1 MQDILLDEQNI
12 FGIFNVCIV
21 LSVCKKP
28 DIRFMLRAIQ
38 TVPDIR
44 PDPSAGIV
52 PIANMSHLTVHIFL
66 QTRHSNTQR
75 IQNIERSLPFCL
87 GAKSLYERVY
97 A

>member
-52 PIANMSHLTVHIFL
+52 PIANMSHLTAHIFF
-66 QTRHSNTQR
+66 TDKAFETQI
-75 IQNIERSLPFCL
+75 IQDIE
-87 GAKSLYERVY
+87 
-97 A
+97 